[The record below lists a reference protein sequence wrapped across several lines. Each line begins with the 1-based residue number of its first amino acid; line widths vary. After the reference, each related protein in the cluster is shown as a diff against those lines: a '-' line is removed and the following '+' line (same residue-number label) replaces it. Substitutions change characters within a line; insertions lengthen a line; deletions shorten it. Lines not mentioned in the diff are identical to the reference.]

1 MNFGADA
8 NVLHCESYKRE
19 RVSTEDQ
26 SREKMPRGF
35 YVLLSSKNDMTKAKL
50 NIKTC
55 PSCDS
60 KRIKMVRRNWT
71 GNFKGKE
78 YTIPNLEYY
87 ECPDCLEKVYDR
99 EAMRQIQAHSPAFKR
114 AASNSKPTRTTRAA
128 TSMKS

>member
-60 KRIKMVRRNWT
+60 KRIKCLRNINPRMRGARGKSGT
-71 GNFKGKE
+71 KGALMFSTSRQGK
-78 YTIPNLEYY
+78 PNDGKQTFSNKQGPTD
-87 ECPDCLEKVYDR
+87 PD
-99 EAMRQIQAHSPAFKR
+99 
-114 AASNSKPTRTTRAA
+114 
-128 TSMKS
+128 